1 MADSHRTRVDGNDK
15 VEKGTASIEIFLSM
29 AKGTIKRRES
39 KPEFSEDEEMLMA
52 RMYRL
57 VGPSRWALIAGRIP
71 GRTPQEMEKYFTS
84 KNASTSN

>member
-15 VEKGTASIEIFLSM
+15 VEKE
-29 AKGTIKRRES
+29 GTIKRRES

-57 VGPSRWALIAGRIP
+57 VGPRWALIAGRIP